1 MIAGGPPSAELPERD
16 APWPRFLWLL
26 VAAAALLAVAALGS
40 LSGAP
45 EMPVAGLAPTTEAP
59 TSVLVD
65 AGCTACHAAGGG
77 GTARAPGLAAA
88 PARAA
93 ERIRAPDRTVA
104 AKSVDEYLA
113 AVVVDHCADPVP
125 GFSCPDLGDLAVRLT
140 ADDVA
145 GLVAAIHQLAGE
157 AP

>member
-1 MIAGGPPSAELPERD
+1 MQPASTRTE
-16 APWPRFLWLL
+16 
-26 VAAAALLAVAALGS
+26 V
-40 LSGAP
+40 GA
-45 EMPVAGLAPTTEAP
+45 
-59 TSVLVD
+59 SVLG
-65 AGCTACHAAGGG
+65 AGPATGISG
-77 GTARAPGLAAA
+77 APGLAAA

-125 GFSCPDLGDLAVRLT
+125 GFNCPDLGDLAVRLT

-145 GLVAAIHQLAGE
+145 VLVAAIHQLAGE